1 MKKKEIDLLLKDI
14 ESSNVHPSD
23 IANLLT
29 KEKLHDEDKFYLYL
43 NKLPDD
49 MLGSVLVELPEAER
63 NDAVEK
69 LNPDKLKVAIEEL
82 ETDDA
87 TDLYQEI
94 EEVDEDKA
102 KEVFESLDS
111 EDKAEINLLRKYSEE
126 QAGAFMQ
133 IELFDAKL
141 DETIKDAVRRLR
153 RKKNS
158 GELENIHQV
167 FITDEFD
174 KLIGAISLEELITFK
189 FSKTFREVLNEHMEF
204 IAPMVI
210 HANMD
215 IREAV
220 KIFEK
225 YNFSVLP
232 VVNYEGKLL
241 GRITSDDVYD
251 IIEESATEQIYN
263 LAGVDDEAE
272 ENEDIKE
279 IFKKRSF
286 WLLINLFTAII
297 ASVVIGLFDETI
309 SSYVALAVLM
319 PIVASMGGNAGT
331 QTLTVVVRQLALGEI
346 DFENAKVAIKKEV
359 IVAVFNGFLFALVM
373 GLIAMLWFS
382 NYMLGVVIGLSMII
396 NLFAA
401 GFFGAMIPLMLKK
414 FKIDPAVGSTVL
426 LTTVTDVVGFFSFL
440 ALAKAI
446 LL

>member
-1 MKKKEIDLLLKDI
+1 MSKRNMDLIFKNIDGNNI
-14 ESSNVHPSD
+14 HPSD
-23 IANLLT
+23 IANSL
-29 KEKLHDEDKFYLYL
+29 KKKKLEDKDKFHEYI
-43 NKLPDD
+43 NHLPDD
-49 MLGSVLVELPEAER
+49 ILGSVLVELPESDR
-63 NDAVEK
+63 NDAVER
-69 LNPDKLKVAIEEL
+69 LHTDKLKIAIQEL

-94 EEVDEDKA
+94 EEADKDRA
-102 KEVFESLDS
+102 KVIFESLDK
-111 EDKAEINLLRKYSEE
+111 EDKDEINLLKRYSEDE
-126 QAGAFMQ
+126 AGAFMQ
-133 IELFDAKL
+133 IELFDARV

-153 RKKNS
+153 RKKNL

-167 FITDEFD
+167 FITDEFQ

-189 FSKTFREVLNEHMEF
+189 FSKTFREVLHEHIEF
-204 IAPMVI
+204 IAPMTI
-210 HANMD
+210 NSNMNIQD
-215 IREAV
+215 AV
-220 KIFEK
+220 KVFEK
-225 YNFSVLP
+225 YNLAVLP

-251 IIEESATEQIYN
+251 IIEGSATEQIYN

-279 IFKKRSF
+279 IIKKRSF
-286 WLLINLFTAII
+286 WLLINLFTAIA

-309 SSYVALAVLM
+309 QAYVALAVLM

-346 DFENAKVAIKKEV
+346 DLENAKNTIKKEV
-359 IVAVFNGFLFALVM
+359 IVATFNGFLFALVM
-373 GLIAMLWFS
+373 GVIALVWFE
-382 NYMLGVVIGLSMII
+382 NYMLGVVIGISMII
-396 NLFAA
+396 NLFSA
-401 GFFGAMIPLMLKK
+401 GFFGAVIPLMLKK